1 MDISLFLNP
10 VAYQLPEVSI
20 RPGRKRL
27 GETLIIYR
35 ERDNFPDLADV
46 KLVLIGVQ
54 EERAAVHNEGCS
66 TGLNNIREAFYAL
79 FDHWRGL
86 KMADLGDIKPGYTVE
101 DTYFALSQTTGQLI
115 RNNILP
121 IVIGG
126 SQDLT
131 FAMYQA
137 YENIGRLVNIASVDP
152 IFDLGQEAETLH
164 AQSYLSRII
173 MHQPNYLFNFTNL
186 GYQTYDVDYEAVELM
201 KNLLF
206 DVYRLGVLKEEPKEA
221 EPPLRNADLVSFD
234 ISAIRAADAP
244 GCGLAGPNGFT
255 GDEACRLTRYA
266 GMSDKLSAFGIFEY
280 NPLFDQNKITA
291 QLIAQMLWYFAEGFV
306 NRKADLPDT
315 ESTNFARYNVRI
327 DGQEEEVIFLRSKKT
342 ERWWIDLS
350 FGRTDRKKYE
360 RHHFVPCSKSDYELA
375 LTDELPDRWWQ
386 FFQKLM

>member
-27 GETLIIYR
+27 GETLIIYS
-35 ERDNFPDLADV
+35 ERDHFPDLADV

-79 FDHWRGL
+79 FDHWHGL

-137 YENIGRLVNIASVDP
+137 YENIGRLVNIAAVDP

-186 GYQTYDVDYEAVELM
+186 GYQTYDVDHEAVELM

-221 EPPLRNADLVSFD
+221 EPPLRNADLISFD

-280 NPLFDQNKITA
+280 NPLFDQHKITA
-291 QLIAQMLWYFAEGFV
+291 QLIAQMLWYFVEGFV
-306 NRKADLPDT
+306 NRKDDLPAS
-315 ESTNFARYNVRI
+315 ESANFARYNVRI
-327 DGQEEEVIFLRSKKT
+327 EGQEEEVIFLRSKKT

-360 RHHFVPCSKSDYELA
+360 RHHFIPCSKADYELA

>member
-1 MDISLFLNP
+1 MDISIFLNP
-10 VAYQLPEVSI
+10 VAYQLPEISI

-27 GETLIIYR
+27 GETLTIYR
-35 ERDNFPDLADV
+35 EKEHFPDLADV
-46 KLVLIGVQ
+46 KLALIGVQ
-54 EERAAVHNEGCS
+54 EERGAKHNEGCS
-66 TGLNNIREAFYAL
+66 TGLTNIREAFYAL

-86 KMADLGDIKPGYTVE
+86 KMADLGDIKSGYTVE
-101 DTYFALSQTTGQLI
+101 DTYYALSQTTGQLI
-115 RNNILP
+115 RNNIIP

-137 YENIGRLVNIASVDP
+137 YENIGRLVNIAAIDP

-164 AQSYLSRII
+164 SQSYLSRII

-186 GYQTYDVDYEAVELM
+186 GFQTYDVDHEAVDLM

-206 DVYRLGVLKEEPKEA
+206 DVHRLGGLKDEPKEA

-234 ISAIRAADAP
+234 ISAVRAADAP

-266 GMSDKLSAFGIFEY
+266 GMSDKLTSFGIFEY
-280 NPLFDQNKITA
+280 NPLFDQHKITA
-291 QLIAQMLWYFAEGFV
+291 QLIAQMLWYFVEGFV
-306 NRKADLPDT
+306 NRKGDLPAS
-315 ESTNFARYNVRI
+315 ESTDFARYNVRI
-327 DGQEEEVIFLRSKKT
+327 EGQEEEVIFLRSKKT

>member
-10 VAYQLPEVSI
+10 VGYQLPEISI

-27 GETLIIYR
+27 GDTLIVYR
-35 ERDNFPDLADV
+35 EKDNFPDLTDV
-46 KLVLIGVQ
+46 KLALIGVQ
-54 EERAAVHNEGCS
+54 EERGAMHNEGCS
-66 TGLNNIREAFYAL
+66 NGLSNIREAFYAL
-79 FDHWRGL
+79 FDHWSGL
-86 KMADLGDIKPGYTVE
+86 KMADLGDVKPGYSIE

-115 RNNILP
+115 RNNIIP

-137 YENIGRLVNIASVDP
+137 YENIGRLVNIAAIDP

-164 AQSYLSRII
+164 SQSYLSRII

-186 GYQTYDVDYEAVELM
+186 GYQTYDVDHEAVDLM
-201 KNLLF
+201 KKLLF
-206 DVYRLGVLKEEPKEA
+206 DVHRLGLLKEEPKEA

-234 ISAIRAADAP
+234 ISAVRAADAP

-266 GMSDKLSAFGIFEY
+266 GMSDKLTAFGIFEY
-280 NPLFDQNKITA
+280 NPLFDQHKITA
-291 QLIAQMLWYFAEGFV
+291 QLIAQMLWYFVEGFV
-306 NRKADLPDT
+306 NRKDDLPT
-315 ESTNFARYNVRI
+315 SESTDFARYNVRI
-327 DGQEEEVIFLRSKKT
+327 EGHEEAVIFLRSKKT

>member
-54 EERAAVHNEGCS
+54 EERGALHNEGCS

-86 KMADLGDIKPGYTVE
+86 KIADLGDIKPGYTVE
-101 DTYFALSQTTGQLI
+101 DTYYALSQTTGQLI
-115 RNNILP
+115 RNNIIP

-137 YENIGRLVNIASVDP
+137 YENIGRLVNIAAVDP

-164 AQSYLSRII
+164 AHSYLSRII

-186 GYQTYDVDYEAVELM
+186 GYQTYDVDHEAVELM

-206 DVYRLGVLKEEPKEA
+206 DVHRLGVLKEEPKEA

-280 NPLFDQNKITA
+280 NPLFDQHKITA
-291 QLIAQMLWYFAEGFV
+291 QLIAQMLWYFVEGFV
-306 NRKADLPDT
+306 NRKYDLPAS
-315 ESTNFARYNVRI
+315 ESADFARYNVRI

-360 RHHFVPCSKSDYELA
+360 RHHFVPCSKADYELA

>member
-10 VAYQLPEVSI
+10 VGYQLPEISI

-35 ERDNFPDLADV
+35 EKDHFPDLTDV

-54 EERAAVHNEGCS
+54 EERGALHNEGCS
-66 TGLNNIREAFYAL
+66 AGLYNIREAFYAL

-86 KMADLGDIKPGYTVE
+86 KIADLGDVKPGYSIE

-115 RNNILP
+115 RNNIIP

-137 YENIGRLVNIASVDP
+137 YENIGRLVNIAAIDP

-164 AQSYLSRII
+164 SQSYLSRII

-186 GYQTYDVDYEAVELM
+186 GFQTYDVDYEAVDLM

-234 ISAIRAADAP
+234 ISAVRAADAS

-266 GMSDKLSAFGIFEY
+266 GMSDKLTSFGIFEY
-280 NPLFDQNKITA
+280 NPLFDQHKITA
-291 QLIAQMLWYFAEGFV
+291 QLIAQMLWYFVEGFV
-306 NRKADLPDT
+306 NRKNDLPSSQ
-315 ESTNFARYNVRI
+315 STNFARYNVRI
-327 DGQEEEVIFLRSKKT
+327 EGQEEEVVFLRSKKT
-342 ERWWIDLS
+342 DRWWIDLS

-360 RHHFVPCSKSDYELA
+360 RHHFVPCSKADYELA

>member
-10 VAYQLPEVSI
+10 VGYQLPEISI

-27 GETLIIYR
+27 GETLIIYH
-35 ERDNFPDLADV
+35 EKDNFPDLTDV

-54 EERAAVHNEGCS
+54 EERGAMHNEGCS
-66 TGLNNIREAFYAL
+66 SGLRNIREAFYAL

-86 KMADLGDIKPGYTVE
+86 KMADLGDVKPGYSIE

-115 RNNILP
+115 RNNIIP

-137 YENIGRLVNIASVDP
+137 YENIGRLVNIAAVDP

-164 AQSYLSRII
+164 SQSYLSRII

-186 GYQTYDVDYEAVELM
+186 GYQTYDVDHEAVDLM

-206 DVYRLGVLKEEPKEA
+206 DVHRLGVLKDEPKEA

-234 ISAIRAADAP
+234 ISAVRAADAP

-266 GMSDKLSAFGIFEY
+266 GMSDKLTAFGIFEY
-280 NPLFDQNKITA
+280 NPLFDQHKITA
-291 QLIAQMLWYFAEGFV
+291 QLIAQMLWYFVEGFV
-306 NRKADLPDT
+306 NRKNDLPASD
-315 ESTNFARYNVRI
+315 STDFARYNVRI
-327 DGQEEEVIFLRSKKT
+327 EGQEEEVIFLRSKKT

-360 RHHFVPCSKSDYELA
+360 RHHFVPCSKADYELA

>member
-10 VAYQLPEVSI
+10 VGYQPPELPI

-27 GETLIIYR
+27 GETLMIYR
-35 ERDNFPDLADV
+35 DKDNFPDLADI
-46 KLVLIGVQ
+46 KLALIGVQ
-54 EERAAVHNEGCS
+54 EERGALHNEGCS
-66 TGLNNIREAFYAL
+66 SGLVAIREAFYAL

-86 KMADLGDIKPGYTVE
+86 KMADLGDIKPGFTIE
-101 DTYFALSQTTGQLI
+101 DTYYALSQTTGQLL
-115 RNNILP
+115 RKNIIP

-137 YENIGRLVNIASVDP
+137 YENIGRLVNIAAVDP
-152 IFDLGQEAETLH
+152 IFDLGQEAENLH
-164 AQSYLSRII
+164 SQSYLSRII
-173 MHQPNYLFNFTNL
+173 MHQPNYLFNYTNL
-186 GYQTYDVDYEAVELM
+186 GYQTYAVDHEAVDLI

-206 DVYRLGVLKEEPKEA
+206 DAHRLGMLKEELKEA

-234 ISAIRAADAP
+234 ISAVRAADAP
-244 GCGLAGPNGFT
+244 GCGLTGPNGFT

-266 GMSDKLSAFGIFEY
+266 GMSDKLTAIGIFEY
-280 NPLFDQNKITA
+280 NPLFDQHNATA
-291 QLIAQMLWYFAEGFV
+291 QLIAQMLWYFVEGFV
-306 NRKADLPDT
+306 SRKNDLPIAGNN
-315 ESTNFARYNVRI
+315 NFARYNVRI
-327 DGQEEEVIFLRSKKT
+327 EGQEEEVIFLRSKKT
-342 ERWWIDLS
+342 ERWWMDLS

-360 RHHFVPCSKSDYELA
+360 RHHFVPCSKADYELA